1 MNLGHSAKKL
11 PDPWL
16 FDSELLLRELAKIR
30 EAVLRIPVNENSH
43 SDINAVI
50 DRVWRLEGNLKF
62 LLQLHAE
69 GQRRFQEKALP
80 PPEILR
86 TIERTNKRLADVIA
100 NLPAAAAENEQ

>member
-16 FDSELLLRELAKIR
+16 FDSRVLLRELSRIR
-30 EAVLRIPVNENSH
+30 EAVLRIPVNENSL

-50 DRVWRLEGNLKF
+50 DRVWRLEGNLQF

-80 PPEILR
+80 PPEIVQ
-86 TIERTNKRLADVIA
+86 TIERTNQRLASVVA
-100 NLPAAAAENEQ
+100 NLPPP